1 MTVTSPRSSADPLI
15 HGDDDGSLFLS
26 CGACPM
32 RRSSICQDCLVTYL
46 CAGPDDANEANEA
59 DDANDAR
66 PASFLAEKQIRV
78 VPYPAPQP
86 QLGRSSLVSLLRY
99 ER

>member
-1 MTVTSPRSSADPLI
+1 
-15 HGDDDGSLFLS
+15 
-26 CGACPM
+26 M

-46 CAGPDDANEANEA
+46 CAGPDDA

-66 PASFLAEKQIRV
+66 PASFLAEKQMGV
-78 VPYPAPQP
+78 VPYPAPQL
-86 QLGRSSLVSLLRY
+86 QLGRSSFVSMLRY

>member
-1 MTVTSPRSSADPLI
+1 MTVTSPRSSADALI
-15 HGDDDGSLFLS
+15 HGDDDGSLLLS
-26 CGACPM
+26 CRACPM

-46 CAGPDDANEANEA
+46 CAGPDEADEANEA
-59 DDANDAR
+59 DDAR
-66 PASFLAEKQIRV
+66 PATFLAEKQIGV

-86 QLGRSSLVSLLRY
+86 QLGRSSFVSMLRY